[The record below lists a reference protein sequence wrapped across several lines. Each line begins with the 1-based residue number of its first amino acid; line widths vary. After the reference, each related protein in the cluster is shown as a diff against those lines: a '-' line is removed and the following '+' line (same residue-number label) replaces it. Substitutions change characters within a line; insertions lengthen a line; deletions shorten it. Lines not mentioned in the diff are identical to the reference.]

1 MKLPYRLLLTRW
13 QCDARLLSLAVG
25 ECLGGRVRGREIGGE
40 RWKRS
45 VVLNTTALYT
55 AHGQGLDEW
64 RPFTDKSTTT
74 SEIIGISEVLVDMI
88 EERLIVSGDFASD
101 CIVLITNILHFL

>member
-1 MKLPYRLLLTRW
+1 MKLPNRLLLTRW
-13 QCDARLLSLAVG
+13 QCDAGLLSLAVG
-25 ECLGGRVRGREIGGE
+25 ECLGGRVRGRELGGE

-45 VVLNTTALYT
+45 VVLNTPALYT

-64 RPFTDKSTTT
+64 RPFTDKPTTT
-74 SEIIGISEVLVDMI
+74 SEIGISEVLMDMT
-88 EERLIVSGDFASD
+88 EERLIFASD